1 MSEQTWYIY
10 QQNQQLG
17 PFTAEQLHQM
27 ITIKMIAQDAYL
39 FKVGWKDWRPIE
51 EVGAELG
58 LAIPQGEDARS
69 SEEKESRR
77 LGAPRASIKGRIVV
91 HNNGQV
97 SIGHGVNISA
107 TGIFI
112 ETQDEI
118 FNLGEEL
125 KISVKV
131 DGIGKPFN
139 TSAKVVRFNNDPEF
153 AMGYGLQFIDL
164 PTDIRNTILEMV
176 RKENSPHEAGPI
188 AIGG

>member
-1 MSEQTWYIY
+1 MSEQIWYIY
-10 QQNQQLG
+10 QQSQQLG

-27 ITIKMIAQDAYL
+27 IAIKMIAQDAYL

-51 EVGAELG
+51 EAGSELG
-58 LAIPQGEDARS
+58 LATSQGADTRS
-69 SEEKESRR
+69 EEEKETRR
-77 LGAPRASIKGRIVV
+77 LGAPRASIKGRIVI

-112 ETQDEI
+112 ETEDEI
-118 FNLGEEL
+118 FQLGEEL

-131 DGIGKPFN
+131 DGIGKAFN
-139 TSAKVVRFNNDPEF
+139 TAAKVIRFSNDPEY
-153 AMGYGLQFIDL
+153 AMGYGLQFMDL
-164 PTDIRNTILEMV
+164 PTDVRNTILEMV
-176 RKENSPHEAGPI
+176 KKENAQEEGPM